1 MRVPCLLL
9 LGVLIALPSLAG
21 TAYIPF
27 VAQNLPGVDTGRST
41 TVDVEIYN
49 QGTVRRRYAVSFVR
63 AGEDGSQG
71 GTFLR
76 TDAQAPG
83 DARTLT
89 CCDGGSGMLI
99 ISGAPQIAFT
109 AHLSEVFNQPAP
121 NTVSVR
127 LPLLTAEDALPAGSH
142 ASLQR
147 LVWEFGDSVTSS
159 LGVLNLG
166 HHPAHCTVARVDF
179 PEQFPGLQSID
190 VAPVSVAAFPSVL
203 HAPVIQ
209 GGSLITFFEQRP
221 TFTCD
226 QPFYPFALVYWGF
239 LGASPPVGQP
249 WVEFVPPTVPLGNVP

>member
-1 MRVPCLLL
+1 MRAPCLLL
-9 LGVLIALPSLAG
+9 LSILIALPSLAG

-27 VAQNLPGVDTGRST
+27 VAEDLPGADAGRST

-49 QGTVRRRYAVSFVR
+49 QGTVGRRYAVSFVR

-83 DARTLT
+83 TARTLT

-99 ISGAPQIAFT
+99 VSGAPQIAFT
-109 AHLSEVFNQPAP
+109 VHLNEVFNQPSP
-121 NTVSVR
+121 NMVSLR
-127 LPLLTAEDALPAGSH
+127 LPLVTAADALPAGSH

-159 LGVLNLG
+159 VGIVNLG
-166 HHPAHCTVARVDF
+166 HHPAHCTGSGISF
-179 PEQFPGLQSID
+179 PAQFPDLQSID
-190 VAPVSVAAFPSVL
+190 VPPVSVAAVPHAL
-203 HAPVIQ
+203 HGPVVQ
-209 GGSLITFFEQRP
+209 GGTPITFFEQRP

-226 QPFYPFALVYWGF
+226 QPFYPFALVYWGL
-239 LGASPPVGQP
+239 LGASLPVGLP
-249 WVEFVPPTVPLGNVP
+249 WVEFVPPTIPLGNVP